1 MVWSVGFEPTRATS
15 YTQRPVPIL
24 DYESSGRSA
33 YSTHDHNYIVH
44 SYYSYVKSSTIN
56 TLYWGNAMIYKSR
69 LDGTEVEISV
79 QPDKKYGILLSGGF
93 DSAVLLYMILKAYP
107 EIDLRAFTIP
117 KEDGAMNYSPKVV
130 DYINQKL
137 NTNIPQP
144 IAVGNLSLH
153 HRVQTH
159 AATHDMVANH
169 GVTLIFNGINKN
181 PPELEPED
189 GAPDRSLLSAIDAR
203 KIYYPFFDLY
213 KTHIVDF
220 MFQLGIE
227 ELMNLTHS
235 CTEMPE
241 GRCGKCLQCGQRA
254 WAFSTLV
261 QNDTGTL

>member
-1 MVWSVGFEPTRATS
+1 
-15 YTQRPVPIL
+15 
-24 DYESSGRSA
+24 
-33 YSTHDHNYIVH
+33 
-44 SYYSYVKSSTIN
+44 
-56 TLYWGNAMIYKSR
+56 MIYKSR